1 MLHFVNA
8 IFIPLHLYL
17 PYVPLHHTLLDSCKY
32 LMELSYLWQM
42 VRTRVAEEAALDI
55 LEGFAR
61 HGCGQAPRGNA
72 PPPPLCLP
80 VSLEQLLTM

>member
-1 MLHFVNA
+1 
-8 IFIPLHLYL
+8 
-17 PYVPLHHTLLDSCKY
+17 
-32 LMELSYLWQM
+32 M
-42 VRTRVAEEAALDI
+42 VHTRVAEEAALDI